1 MAHFKCLQC
10 GNHIELKEYNLKLK
24 NSQLVSEQ
32 AVCCDTYMTKIRN
45 FEGWGGIRKTK
56 DGGVGGKQI
65 INTLQNLK
73 K

>member
-10 GNHIELKEYNLKLK
+10 GNHIELKEYNLKLH
-24 NSQLVSEQ
+24 NGQLICPQ
-32 AVCCDTYMTKIRN
+32 AVCCDTYMTRIRN

-65 INTLQNLK
+65 VNALENLK
-73 K
+73 S